1 MWVVLTK
8 SGFSRICCIG
18 LSFKTQKNPSR
29 GFKLRDGFFQKN
41 NVLSN
46 AQPPILEHAEFA
58 FNF

>member
-8 SGFSRICCIG
+8 SVFSRICCTG
-18 LSFKTQKNPSR
+18 LSFKTHKKIRLVASNC
-29 GFKLRDGFFQKN
+29 GTDFVKK

-46 AQPPILEHAEFA
+46 AQSPILEHAEFA